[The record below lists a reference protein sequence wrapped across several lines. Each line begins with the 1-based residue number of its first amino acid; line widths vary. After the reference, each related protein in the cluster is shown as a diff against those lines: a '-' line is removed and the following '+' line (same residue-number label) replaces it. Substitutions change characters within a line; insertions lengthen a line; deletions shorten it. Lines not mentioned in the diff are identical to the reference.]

1 MKKNLSAF
9 VFFSILM
16 GLGNAEASF
25 IAVSDE
31 KGNGSFENAL
41 NLHSYFDETFDADI
55 QRLKNNGT
63 FANISNKFLHASVKA
78 ITGTGGPMDW
88 YSLASAPAA
97 SAQAVPVPSTVWL
110 FGSGIFALLL
120 SFKPK
125 KTISKSSLL
134 PS

>member
-9 VFFSILM
+9 VFCSILM
-16 GLGNAEASF
+16 ELGNAEASF

-31 KGNGSFENAL
+31 TGNGSFENAL
-41 NLHSYFDETFDADI
+41 NLRSYFDKTFDADI

-63 FANISNKFLHASVKA
+63 FANISNKFFHSSVNA
-78 ITGTGGPMDW
+78 ITGKGGAMDW

-97 SAQAVPVPSTVWL
+97 STQAVPVPSAVWL

-125 KTISKSSLL
+125 KATS
-134 PS
+134 